1 MTFGQLNTFLAVART
16 GSVRAAAAALVVTEP
31 AVSAAVT
38 ALQRDL
44 GVQLVTRRG
53 RGVALTPAGETLAR
67 YAAELLA
74 LRDQALGE
82 LHGGRSLRLAA
93 VTTAGEYLLPALLK
107 GFRVQRPDIE
117 VSLEVDNR
125 EHVMERL
132 ARREVDVAIGGRP
145 PSSELGITGAP
156 LLRDRLVVVAAAGQQ
171 IGDLSEQTWLL
182 REPGSGTR
190 TAVEAYLEEHG
201 ITPRSTMTLG
211 SNGAIRQAVAV
222 GLGVSLMSNHAAG
235 PELATGTIRR
245 VEAPGT
251 PLRRTWFVLRRDSGP
266 ETAPASAFRA
276 FCASREARLALLAA
290 LRPSLLSGAV

>member
-1 MTFGQLNTFLAVART
+1 MTFGQLNSFLAVART

-44 GVQLVTRRG
+44 GVELLTRRG
-53 RGVALTPAGETLAR
+53 RGVALTLAGETLAR

-74 LRDQALGE
+74 LRDQAVSE
-82 LHGGRSLRLAA
+82 LHGGRWLRLAA

-107 GFRVQRPDIE
+107 GFRVERPDIE
-117 VSLEVDNR
+117 VSLDVDNR

-145 PSSELGITGAP
+145 PSGAGITGAP
-156 LLRDRLVVVAAAGQQ
+156 LLRYRLMVVSAAGRPV
-171 IGDLSEQTWLL
+171 GDLSDETWLL

-190 TAVEAYLEEHG
+190 IAVEAYLEEHG
-201 ITPRSTMTLG
+201 IAPRATMTLG

-235 PELATGTIRR
+235 PDLATGAIRR
-245 VEAPGT
+245 VDAPGT

-266 ETAPASAFRA
+266 ESAPASAFRA
-276 FCASREARLALLAA
+276 FCTSHDARLALLAS
-290 LRPSLLSGAV
+290 LRPSLLAGRV

>member
-31 AVSAAVT
+31 AVSASVT

-44 GVQLVTRRG
+44 GVQLLARRG

-107 GFRVQRPDIE
+107 GFRVQRPDIQ
-117 VSLEVDNR
+117 VSLDVDNR
-125 EHVMERL
+125 EHVMARL
-132 ARREVDVAIGGRP
+132 ARREIDVAIGGRP
-145 PSSELGITGAP
+145 PTGAGIAGTP
-156 LLRDRLVVVAAAGQQ
+156 LLRYRLMVVAAAGEPV
-171 IGDLSEQTWLL
+171 GDLSDQTWLL

-190 TAVEAYLEEHG
+190 AAVEAYLEEHG

-235 PELATGTIRR
+235 PDLASGAIRR

-251 PLRRTWFVLRRDSGP
+251 PLRRAWFVLRRDSGP
-266 ETAPASAFRA
+266 ESAPASAFRA
-276 FCASREARLALLAA
+276 FCASREARLALLAS
-290 LRPSLLSGAV
+290 LRPSLLLGAA

>member
-31 AVSAAVT
+31 AVSASVT

-44 GVQLVTRRG
+44 GVQLLTRRG

-93 VTTAGEYLLPALLK
+93 VTTAGEYLLPVLLK
-107 GFRVQRPDIE
+107 GFRVQRPDIQ
-117 VSLEVDNR
+117 VSLDVDNR

-132 ARREVDVAIGGRP
+132 ARREIDVAIGGRP
-145 PSSELGITGAP
+145 PSGTGIAGTP
-156 LLRDRLVVVAAAGQQ
+156 LLRYRLMVVAAAAEPVD
-171 IGDLSEQTWLL
+171 DLSDQTWLL

-190 TAVEAYLEEHG
+190 AAVEAYLEEHG
-201 ITPRSTMTLG
+201 ITPQSTMTLN

-222 GLGVSLMSNHAAG
+222 ELGMSLMSNHAAG
-235 PELATGTIRR
+235 PDLRAGTIRR

-251 PLRRTWFVLRRDSGP
+251 PLRRAWFVLRRDGGP
-266 ETAPASAFRA
+266 ESAPASAFRA
-276 FCASREARLALLAA
+276 FCASREARLALLTS
-290 LRPSLLSGAV
+290 LRPSLALAGV